1 MYCFFMLLVHA
12 PPGTRFAP
20 LDTRSRSRSFA
31 MAGSVKHIL
40 LLKFKDSVTPDQ
52 QSVLIQK
59 YAALPNSISAM
70 KGFEW
75 GTDMSVE
82 NMHQGFTHVF
92 ISTFDSP
99 EGRDEYLIHPV
110 HEAFA
115 KELIAALDNAL
126 VVDFKPTVVVKAA

>member
-1 MYCFFMLLVHA
+1 
-12 PPGTRFAP
+12 
-20 LDTRSRSRSFA
+20 
-31 MAGSVKHIL
+31 MAGTVKHIL
-40 LLKFKDSVTPDQ
+40 LLKFKDSVTPEQ
-52 QSVLIQK
+52 QSVLIEK

-99 EGRDEYLIHPV
+99 EGRDEYLVHPV
-110 HEAFA
+110 HEAFG
-115 KELIAALDNAL
+115 KELLTNLDNAL